1 MGQLWSIR
9 KGPVADAERKIPK
22 IFRLVTILTNTWK
35 RKFCLSM
42 RHAWLNRK
50 KQKQVTHL
58 PFTAVASMNLWILE
72 TVNDAAPELSCSM
85 NRSAAEVGRR
95 FAMLPD
101 PEICYEASETWL
113 GDIPESWSALRI
125 GDLFELRSTKVSD
138 EDYRPL
144 SVTKKGIVPQLDSVA
159 KSDNH
164 ANRKLVKEGDF
175 AINSRSDRR
184 NSCGFS
190 PYDGSVSTI
199 TTVLFEG
206 NQLFRDTLTCC
217 FDTPRFAEEFYRWG
231 HGIDSDIWTTNWS
244 DMKKIVIPCL
254 SIK

>member
-1 MGQLWSIR
+1 
-9 KGPVADAERKIPK
+9 
-22 IFRLVTILTNTWK
+22 
-35 RKFCLSM
+35 
-42 RHAWLNRK
+42 
-50 KQKQVTHL
+50 
-58 PFTAVASMNLWILE
+58 
-72 TVNDAAPELSCSM
+72 
-85 NRSAAEVGRR
+85 
-95 FAMLPD
+95 MLPD

-199 TTVLFEG
+199 TTVLFPR
-206 NQLFRDTLTCC
+206 QPIVSRYFDLL

-244 DMKKIVIPCL
+244 DMKKIVIPCPPISEQKRIVDYL
-254 SIK
+254 SDELKQIRSARASVQAEIENISFDVVTERLCAIDDAVSDMTDGNKQNVLAELKLGRLSESLESLNKLQETFVYEIVTGKRRAM